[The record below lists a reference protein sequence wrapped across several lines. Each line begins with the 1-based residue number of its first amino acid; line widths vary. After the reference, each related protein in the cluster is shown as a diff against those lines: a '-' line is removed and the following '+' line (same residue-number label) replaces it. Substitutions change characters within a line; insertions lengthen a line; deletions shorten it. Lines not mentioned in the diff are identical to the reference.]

1 MADPGFPIGGGLD
14 PLAGHGPPM
23 WVLFDKNV
31 CKNERIWSHGGA
43 CAWHTPL
50 DPPMLNIKSYSV
62 STTEVLGQGAFGV
75 VFKGTAPKNNPIAAK
90 QIDGNQHTQ
99 VLTHN
104 CERLFQLDNPH
115 IIRIFDTEQQQG
127 ILWMF
132 MECCLF
138 GDLNKFYRNSEVKMD
153 TTLKLMRQIMSGIS
167 YLHNQDIIH
176 RDIKPGNILVASE
189 DPLVIKLTDFDVT
202 KCLDPDIETSGMS
215 SNVGTNVFKAPEFF
229 MKKIKYHRN
238 VDIYATGL
246 AFLAIVQHK
255 NQEYQE

>member
-1 MADPGFPIGGGLD
+1 
-14 PLAGHGPPM
+14 
-23 WVLFDKNV
+23 
-31 CKNERIWSHGGA
+31 
-43 CAWHTPL
+43 
-50 DPPMLNIKSYSV
+50 
-62 STTEVLGQGAFGV
+62 
-75 VFKGTAPKNNPIAAK
+75 
-90 QIDGNQHTQ
+90 
-99 VLTHN
+99 
-104 CERLFQLDNPH
+104 
-115 IIRIFDTEQQQG
+115 
-127 ILWMF
+127 
-132 MECCLF
+132 
-138 GDLNKFYRNSEVKMD
+138 MD

-229 MKKIKYHRN
+229 MKKIKYHHN

-246 AFLAIVQHK
+246 KFLAIVQHK